1 MAQLK
6 VSHVMLG
13 VASREKS
20 IPFYRDVLGLT
31 LQFEHE
37 GFAFFSGGGVTLA
50 ISEGLAQAYTNRVG
64 ATEVVFGVDDVRGTY
79 EELRAKGVQFVNEPR
94 QVTGPMYGAN
104 FKDPD
109 GHGLS
114 IFGPEGTK
122 PA

>member
-13 VASREKS
+13 VQSRERS
-20 IPFYRDVLGLT
+20 IPFYRDLLGLK

-37 GFAFFSGGGVTLA
+37 AFAFFDGGGVTLA
-50 ISEGLAQAYTNRVG
+50 ISEALAQAYSNRVG

-79 EELRAKGVQFVNEPR
+79 EALRAKGVQFVNEPR
-94 QVTGPMYGAN
+94 QVSGPMFAAN

-114 IFGPEGTK
+114 IFGPEGAK

>member
-13 VASREKS
+13 VASTQKS
-20 IPFYRDVLGLT
+20 IPFYRDQLGLA
-31 LQFEHE
+31 LQFENE
-37 GFAFFSGGGVTLA
+37 GFAFFSGGGVTFA
-50 ISEGLAQAYTNRVG
+50 ISETLAKACPNRVG
-64 ATEVVFGVDDVRGTY
+64 ATEVVFGVDDVRAAY
-79 EELRAKGVQFVNEPR
+79 EDLRAKGVQFVNEPR

-114 IFGPEGTK
+114 IFGPEGKK